1 MLGGWGGAWGGPP
14 HLIPHPP
21 PRVYANASRW
31 LHHHFDLGWNPVPTV
46 TSECG
51 ASVWAGVSALCHLSL
66 PGARPLSL
74 PRLKTRLA
82 LRNPLRGDPGTGTQ
96 KSGQRPEG
104 GCMVWWGAVC
114 VPSVSPGCCSPL
126 AAPCSPP
133 ATCPQCSDA
142 ALTSGDQQ
150 PHASHPWHPI
160 RLSHRPTPVP
170 ADTANPGNANRRHRL
185 STTDLQL
192 ENGSAESRGGP
203 WVPAQPR
210 GPTALGQGSQPARRT
225 LCPRHPTPGWAAVFT
240 TDP

>member
-1 MLGGWGGAWGGPP
+1 MGRRLCTLPLVPAGCTATITASFEDPPCSQEPSQRGPGDRHPEIWTEARGRLHGLVGG
-14 HLIPHPP
+14 
-21 PRVYANASRW
+21 
-31 LHHHFDLGWNPVPTV
+31 
-46 TSECG
+46 
-51 ASVWAGVSALCHLSL
+51 GVRPICLSWVL
-66 PGARPLSL
+66 
-74 PRLKTRLA
+74 
-82 LRNPLRGDPGTGTQ
+82 Q
-96 KSGQRPEG
+96 
-104 GCMVWWGAVC
+104 
-114 VPSVSPGCCSPL
+114 SPG
-126 AAPCSPP
+126 SPP
-133 ATCPQCSDA
+133 ATCPRCSDA

-170 ADTANPGNANRRHRL
+170 ADPANPGNANRRHRL
-185 STTDLQL
+185 STTDVQL